1 MYTVSPRN
9 SECYFLRMLLN
20 VVPGP
25 TNFNDLKSF
34 EGTLCE
40 TYREACQKRQL
51 ILDDQHLQQAL
62 QEATETSTAARL
74 RILFA
79 IILSYCEP
87 GNPVASGICFQ
98 TTLQKRSR
106 HDPKRRNIQRSALSN
121 RATHQ

>member
-1 MYTVSPRN
+1 
-9 SECYFLRMLLN
+9 MLLN

-74 RILFA
+74 RTLFA

-87 GNPVASGICFQ
+87 GNLRRLWDLLRNHIAEDIHYR
-98 TTLQKRSR
+98 LQQEKKRSR
-106 HDPKRRNIQRSALSN
+106 HDTKRRI
-121 RATHQ
+121 

>member
-1 MYTVSPRN
+1 MLSRMYTVSPRN

-20 VVPGP
+20 VVPSP

-34 EGTLCE
+34 EGALCE

-51 ILDDQHLQQAL
+51 LLDDQHLQQAL

-74 RILFA
+74 RTLFA

-87 GNPVASGICFQ
+87 ANPRRLWDLFRNHMAEDILYR
-98 TTLQKRSR
+98 LQQETI
-106 HDPKRRNIQRSALSN
+106 P
-121 RATHQ
+121 T